1 MENLRDKMTK
11 AINSVPTL
19 RLYRQDVEDW
29 DGIAEAC
36 ARVAEEEI
44 AKAFDAGE
52 RFANECFCGECD
64 YCLLNSEKSPDK
76 DKYLKS
82 LK

>member
-1 MENLRDKMTK
+1 MENLRDKMLK
-11 AINSVPTL
+11 AIESFP
-19 RLYRQDVEDW
+19 DVDRYHENYEAY
-29 DGIAEAC
+29 AEAC

-44 AKAFDAGE
+44 AKAFDEAYYSAWYNGNYGIE
-52 RFANECFCGECD
+52 DQREE
-64 YCLLNSEKSPDK
+64 LK